1 MDLCVETM
9 KVRRAKVR
17 DDGMSGKHVEAVTGG
32 VAGVEKQIDNACVAE
47 TSSALL
53 R

>member
-17 DDGMSGKHVEAVTGG
+17 DDGMSGKHVEAVTG
-32 VAGVEKQIDNACVAE
+32 VEKQIDNACVAE